1 MASLPDLS
9 DRKLP
14 ELKELAE
21 SLGVPKARYLRKP
34 ELLEAIQQLGASPS
48 PTSSE
53 PASEA
58 PAAEGRRRGRPS
70 RANDEGSAPTAA

>member
-34 ELLEAIQQLGASPS
+34 ELLEAIQQLGNSAAPA
-48 PTSSE
+48 PSE
-53 PASEA
+53 PAK
-58 PAAEGRRRGRPS
+58 
-70 RANDEGSAPTAA
+70 